1 MSQRQLKVR
10 VSADVDSSLTKLLN
24 ILNSKKSY
32 TIDVKAVL
40 SKDDTKKVTNAING
54 IKDKEV
60 KVKTTSNTDGVK
72 EVEKA
77 LDSASA
83 SVDKLNNT
91 PVKPQVDTSALS
103 ALVNTL
109 DNVSKGVLSS
119 VGDLTREL
127 GTNIYENTK
136 GLYDNQKSFIT
147 QMSNLKTPKSQEWIK
162 STLSDINKYG
172 RESKYEIADL
182 VQLTGSLEGAGVED
196 SWGITK
202 ALAGVSS
209 MAPNSVQAMKNIS
222 RQFKQMSMD
231 GKVYNRDW
239 NAIRE
244 NAGGAVAQ
252 RIVSEFKK
260 RGIDNLAKAMSD
272 GEVLGRDF
280 FEVIRAVGNDPSLQ
294 KMALQADTLASSWDN
309 LTESFYSSFVGTP
322 YDQGALAPIYD
333 DIVKLFNALQD
344 KVPQMSKFIGDL
356 LKDGSTLIKN
366 AFKDFDVEK
375 NLAGLKLTLSPLITG
390 FKLLGGALSFI
401 NGNGKNTG
409 AIIGSIITASAGYLT
424 VRKLYSSLKVIAGI
438 LPIFSKFKG
447 LNLGGLFGG
456 LGGASKGASAPVAGG
471 DMLKGS
477 LAGFVGMVKNMG
489 VLLALAGSIKIM
501 ASAYKDIA
509 SVDINWTQLINNL
522 AQMATSTTL
531 LGGYIILVGKGL
543 SMMKSSYKDIL
554 IGAGTIAGL
563 SLTLEFVAKSLERLN
578 SVKIDTMNI
587 LKLVG
592 SITVISGVFG
602 LLAGAVGAIMM
613 LSGGT
618 VALAVGAGVLTLI
631 TLNAGLILIAE
642 QMVALGKT
650 SKKFADLDLPDPN
663 KFMDVMVKV
672 TAYTSALTML
682 STVNGLLAPFA
693 ILGGTLSA
701 LGNLANQLN
710 IASLEAL
717 FNQTKRFIDATQ
729 KVPSEEE
736 VTNAIKNIAKM
747 LQAMKTITTLGDI
760 YNGVDFLTFWDGL
773 SDYFT
778 NLVQGLEAQ
787 SLFDNISKTADF
799 MVKMSSI
806 EIPNM
811 EGVKTK
817 ISQIQEFMN
826 TMTSVNSEQIY
837 AGTTGNIFSAL
848 GSMLQ
853 GVEVDSVV
861 KSLTKVSDFM
871 KALNKVSMP
880 DKTAI
885 TSKLEQLQEFMNSLS
900 ASFNHGY
907 SFTMFDTVI
916 QLFDTWGTQL
926 AGADLDASLKG
937 INKTLDFVKKIA
949 SLPDMS
955 TDDITGKLESIR
967 NVMSKLGEF
976 EFPKMKAID
985 SQAVESIENVK
996 ELVNKVKEIIDTIA
1010 GVQIVDISQQIET
1023 IRQTLS
1029 KLSEMAKESIFAD
1042 GDVFTQD
1049 TSKNSTNLANF
1060 VKNITDVAN
1069 NLAGIMQVPDLSAVP
1084 DRIAQIK
1091 NAISSLTTEGDSLVT
1106 YLEFAKDDSIVEN
1119 VSNVNA
1125 IIQALVSIA
1134 TNLQQLMGINVD
1146 YVAIQEKV
1154 TAIKNALS
1162 AVVGGGSA
1170 EAYSLS
1176 GGSGGSIL
1184 DMTNKFAGF
1193 DPTPVTTAVSALVT
1207 IANTLNSIPVVN
1219 EETINTAIESIKRV
1233 LNNLGT
1239 LTDNTT
1245 ALDGITSLSNT
1256 ITTMTNML
1264 NTFVA
1269 SLTQVG
1275 TTGGGNFG
1283 TGFDTGLGTKIQDK
1297 VNAVKGEIEAMNW
1310 SSAGANL
1317 SSTLESGFNVDGII
1331 AKVNSI
1337 QTAINN
1343 LSGKTVEIAINETTY
1358 KSTVER
1364 ENGGIIPEY
1373 HSTGGR
1379 VGGINFKP
1387 SGTDTVPAMLTAGEY
1402 VLKRSVVSALGKQF
1416 LDHLNS
1422 MNLVS
1427 AMRKLADKTGQTVV
1441 NNTTNNITQNVDN
1454 KASFLNGMG
1463 HIKGVVRG

>member
-40 SKDDTKKVTNAING
+40 SRDDTKKINNALG
-54 IKDKEV
+54 SVKDKEV

-83 SVDKLNNT
+83 GVDKLNNN
-91 PVKPQVDTSALS
+91 PIKPQVDTSALS

-109 DNVSKGVLSS
+109 DNLSKGVLSS
-119 VGDLTREL
+119 AGNVVQEL
-127 GTNIYENTK
+127 GSNIYENTK

-147 QMSNLKTPKSQEWIK
+147 QMSNLSTPKSQEWIK

-222 RQFKQMSMD
+222 RQFKQMSME

-244 NAGGAVAQ
+244 NAGGAVTQ
-252 RIVSEFKK
+252 RMIAEFKK
-260 RGIDNLAKAMSD
+260 RGVDNLAKAMSD
-272 GEVLGRDF
+272 GEVVGRDF
-280 FEVIRAVGNDPSLQ
+280 FEVVRAVGNDPSLQ

-356 LKDGSTLIKN
+356 LADASTLIKN

-375 NLAGLKLTLSPLITG
+375 NLAGLKFTLSPLVTG
-390 FKLLGGALSFI
+390 FKLLGGALAFI

-424 VRKLYSSLKVIAGI
+424 VRKLYSSLKVLAGL

-477 LAGFVGMVKNMG
+477 LAGFVDMAKNMG

-509 SVDINWTQLINNL
+509 SVDINWTQLVTNL

-531 LGGYIILVGKGL
+531 LGGYIILIGKGL

-554 IGAGTIAGL
+554 IGAGTIVGL
-563 SLTLEFVAKSLERLN
+563 SLSLEIVAKSMERLN
-578 SVKIDTMNI
+578 SVDIDTTNI

-592 SITVISGVFG
+592 SITIISGVFG
-602 LLAGAVGAIMM
+602 LLSGAVGALMM
-613 LSGGT
+613 LSGGA
-618 VALAVGAGVLTLI
+618 VGLAVGVGVATLI
-631 TLNAGLILIAE
+631 TLNAGLIIIAE
-642 QMVALGKT
+642 EMVALGKT
-650 SKKFADLDLPDPN
+650 AKKFADLDLPDPQ
-663 KFMDVMVKV
+663 KFTDVMTKV
-672 TAYTSALTML
+672 TAYTGALTML

-717 FNQTKRFIDATQ
+717 FNQTKRFIEATQ
-729 KVPSEEE
+729 KMPSEAE
-736 VTNAIKNIAKM
+736 VSNAIQNIAKM
-747 LQAMKTITTLGDI
+747 LQTMNDITAIGDI
-760 YNGVDFLTFWDGL
+760 YNGVDFLTFWDSL

-811 EGVKTK
+811 EGVKAK
-817 ISQIQEFMN
+817 IAQIQEFMHSM
-826 TMTSVNSEQIY
+826 TMFNSMQIY
-837 AGTTGNIFSAL
+837 SGASGNIFTAL

-853 GVEVDSVV
+853 GIEVDNVV

-871 KALNKVSMP
+871 KALNKISMP
-880 DKTAI
+880 DSNTI
-885 TSKLEQLQEFMNSLS
+885 NSKLEQLQEFMNSLS
-900 ASFNHGY
+900 SSFNHGY

-937 INKTLDFVKKIA
+937 ITKTLDFVKKIA

-955 TDDITGKLESIR
+955 AEDITGKLESIR
-967 NVMSKLGEF
+967 NVMAKLGEF

-1084 DRIAQIK
+1084 ERIAQIK
-1091 NAISSLTTEGDSLVT
+1091 NAISSLTTEGNSLVAS
-1106 YLEFAKDDSIVEN
+1106 LEFAKDDSIVEN
-1119 VSNVNA
+1119 VGNVNA

-1134 TNLQQLMGINVD
+1134 TSLQQLMGVTID
-1146 YVAIQEKV
+1146 YVAIQERV
-1154 TAIKNALS
+1154 NAIKNALS

-1176 GGSGGSIL
+1176 GGSGSIL

-1207 IANTLNSIPVVN
+1207 IANTLNTIPVVS
-1219 EETINTAIESIKRV
+1219 EEAINTAIDSIKRV
-1233 LNNLGT
+1233 LKNLGT

-1245 ALDGITSLSNT
+1245 ALDGITALSNT

-1264 NTFVA
+1264 NTFVD

-1275 TTGGGNFG
+1275 NTGGGNFG

-1297 VNAVKGEIEAMNW
+1297 VNKVKGEIEAMDW
-1310 SSAGANL
+1310 SSAGARL

-1337 QTAINN
+1337 QTAINS
-1343 LSGKTVEIAINETTY
+1343 LTGKTIEIAINEVTY
-1358 KSTVER
+1358 KSTVQR
-1364 ENGGIIPEY
+1364 ESGGIIPEY

-1379 VGGINFKP
+1379 VGGIDFKP

-1463 HIKGVVRG
+1463 QIKGVVRG

>member
-40 SKDDTKKVTNAING
+40 SRDDTKKVTNAING

-60 KVKTTSNTDGVK
+60 RVKTTSNTDGVK

-83 SVDKLNNT
+83 GVDKLNST
-91 PVKPQVDTSALS
+91 PIRPQVDTSALS

-109 DNVSKGVLSS
+109 DNLSKGVLSS
-119 VGDLTREL
+119 AGDITREL
-127 GTNIYENTK
+127 GNNIYENTK

-147 QMSNLKTPKSQEWIK
+147 QMSNLETPKSQEWIK
-162 STLSDINKYG
+162 STLSDINRYG

-260 RGIDNLAKAMSD
+260 RGVDDLAQAMAN

-294 KMALQADTLASSWDN
+294 NMALQANTLASSWDN

-344 KVPQMSKFIGDL
+344 KVPQMSKFIGNL
-356 LKDGSTLIKN
+356 LKDASTLIKN
-366 AFKDFDVEK
+366 SFKDFNIED
-375 NLAGLKLTLSPLITG
+375 NLDGLKLTLSPLITG

-424 VRKLYSSLKVIAGI
+424 VRKLHSSLKVLSGI

-456 LGGASKGASAPVAGG
+456 LGGASKGASAPKVRG

-477 LAGFVGMVKNMG
+477 IAGFVDMAKNMG

-543 SMMKSSYKDIL
+543 TMMKSSYKDIL

-563 SLTLEFVAKSLERLN
+563 ALTLEFVANSLDRLGRI
-578 SVKIDTMNI
+578 KIDTMNI

-602 LLAGAVGAIMM
+602 LLSGAIGALMM
-613 LSGGT
+613 MSGGT
-618 VALAVGAGVLTLI
+618 VGLAVGAGVATLVA
-631 TLNAGLILIAE
+631 LNAGLILIAK
-642 QMVALGKT
+642 QMVTLGKT
-650 SKKFADLDLPDPN
+650 AKKFANLDLPDT
-663 KFMDVMVKV
+663 KKLTDVVVKI
-672 TAYTSALTML
+672 TAYTGALAML

-693 ILGGTLSA
+693 IIGGTLSA

-717 FNQTKRFIDATQ
+717 FNQTKRFIEAT
-729 KVPSEEE
+729 KKIPSEEE
-736 VTNAIKNIAKM
+736 ISKSIENIGKM
-747 LQAMKTITTLGDI
+747 LQAMNNITTLGDVH
-760 YNGVDFLTFWDGL
+760 NGVNLITFWDSL
-773 SDYFT
+773 DNYFT
-778 NLVQGLEAQ
+778 NLVQGLEVQ
-787 SLFDNISKTADF
+787 SIFDNVSKTADF
-799 MVKMSSI
+799 MAKLASI
-806 EIPNM
+806 EIPKFDD
-811 EGVKTK
+811 VQDKITK
-817 ISQIQEFMN
+817 IQEFMN
-826 TMTSVNSEQIY
+826 TMTSVNSAQID
-837 AGTTGNIFSAL
+837 AGNTGNIFSAI

-853 GVEVDSVV
+853 GLEVDSIVN
-861 KSLTKVSDFM
+861 SLTKVSDFM
-871 KALNKVSMP
+871 RALNKVSMP
-880 DKTAI
+880 KETSI
-885 TSKLEQLQEFMNSLS
+885 TKKLEQLQDFMNSLS
-900 ASFNHGY
+900 ASFNHGN

-926 AGADLDASLKG
+926 AGADLEASLKG
-937 INKTLDFVKKIA
+937 INKTLDFVKSIA
-949 SLPDMS
+949 NLPEMS
-955 TDDITGKLESIR
+955 SKDIESKLDSIR
-967 NVMSKLGEF
+967 DVMVKLGEF
-976 EFPKMKAID
+976 KFPKLKAID
-985 SQAVESIENVK
+985 SQAVESIENIK
-996 ELVNKVKEIIDTIA
+996 KLVDKIKSIIDTIA
-1010 GVQIVDISQQIET
+1010 SVQIVDISQQIET

-1029 KLSEMAKESIFAD
+1029 KLSDMAQESIFTD
-1042 GDVFTQD
+1042 GKVFTQD
-1049 TSKNSTNLANF
+1049 TSKNSKNLSNF
-1060 VKNITDVAN
+1060 VANIKTVAES
-1069 NLAGIMQVPDLSAVP
+1069 LATIMQVPDLTEVP
-1084 DRIAQIK
+1084 ARIGQIK
-1091 NAISSLTTEGDSLVT
+1091 SAIEALNTEDNSLVT
-1106 YLEFAKDDSIVEN
+1106 SLEFAKDNSIVDN
-1119 VSNVNA
+1119 VGNVNS
-1125 IIQALVSIA
+1125 IIGALVTIA
-1134 TNLQQLMGINVD
+1134 TNLQQLMGIAV
-1146 YVAIQEKV
+1146 EPE
-1154 TAIKNALS
+1154 TIKTRIEDIKEALNS
-1162 AVVGGGSA
+1162 IVS
-1170 EAYSLS
+1170 SDSKDSS
-1176 GGSGGSIL
+1176 GKSSKSIM
-1184 DMTNKFAGF
+1184 DITNKFTDF
-1193 DPTPVTTAVSALVT
+1193 DPTPVKTAVSALVT

-1219 EETINTAIESIKRV
+1219 EETINTAIGSIKNV
-1233 LNNLGT
+1233 LENLGT
-1239 LTDNTT
+1239 LMDNTT
-1245 ALDGITSLSNT
+1245 ALDGITALSNT

-1269 SLTQVG
+1269 SLTEVG

-1297 VNAVKGEIEAMNW
+1297 VNRVRSEIEAMDW
-1310 SSAGANL
+1310 SNAGANL
-1317 SSTLESGFNVDGII
+1317 SSTLESGFKVDGII
-1331 AKVNSI
+1331 RKVNSI
-1337 QTAINN
+1337 QTAINS
-1343 LSGKTVEIAINETTY
+1343 LTGKTIDIVTNEITY
-1358 KSTVER
+1358 KSTVKR

-1379 VGGINFKP
+1379 VGGINFKH

-1402 VLKRSVVSALGKQF
+1402 VLKRSVASALGKQF

-1463 HIKGVVRG
+1463 QIKGVVRG